1 MTDGDWVGDDQQW
14 WDWYITLADNP
25 DVSGELLP
33 GPAAADVPAATEEQ
47 AARELAEPY
56 PLTEAMRE
64 AFRRDAFVKLPAVL
78 SPSVVRLLD
87 QRLETLLAAEHG
99 RDTAGRFLALE
110 QMWLH
115 DPLMRSVALSARLG
129 DLAAQLMDVDGVR
142 IYHDNALSK
151 ESGCGRTP
159 WHHDAAHFPFQP
171 PTAVT
176 AWIPLTEI
184 PAAMGPLSF
193 ARGADLQQRLFDD
206 LTIDQTHPAYD
217 GTISRGLRDA
227 GVEVEDGP
235 FAVGDVSFHG
245 AQAFHTAGANR
256 TTAPRRALATTY
268 LADGVRVRTDLSIL
282 SGTWREFIPDTAPG
296 QPIDGRLNP
305 LVGRSATRSA
315 ARVDS

>member
-1 MTDGDWVGDDQQW
+1 MTETDWVGDDQQW

-25 DVSGELLP
+25 DAVGELVA
-33 GPAAADVPAATEEQ
+33 GPPVADVPAATEEQ

-56 PLTEAMRE
+56 PLTDAMRE

-78 SPSVVRLLD
+78 SPAVVKLLD

-99 RDTAGRFLALE
+99 RETAGRFLALE
-110 QMWLH
+110 QMWLE
-115 DPLMRSVALSARLG
+115 DPLMRAVALSTRLG
-129 DLAAQLMDVDGVR
+129 DLAAQLMGVDGVR
-142 IYHDNALSK
+142 LYHDNALSK

-159 WHHDAAHFPFQP
+159 WHHDAAHFPFDP
-171 PTAVT
+171 PSAVT
-176 AWIPLTEI
+176 AWIPVTGI

-193 ARGADLQQRLFDD
+193 ARGADLQERLFADIS
-206 LTIDQTHPAYD
+206 IDQTDPSYD

-235 FAVGDVSFHG
+235 FEVGDVSFHG

-256 TTAPRRALATTY
+256 TTVPRRALATTY

-282 SGTWREFIPDTAPG
+282 SGTWREFIPDAAPG
-296 QPIDGRLNP
+296 ERIAGRLNP
-305 LVGRSATRSA
+305 LVGRDLR
-315 ARVDS
+315 R